1 MTKLVWIE
9 MDDLDGATQLTEML
23 ESSGVEAELSRSLRG
38 EPEVLIQK
46 PRLRRM
52 KPFVDDVQLVV
63 RRWLEEHAPGVTC
76 VRARTAD
83 ERFEIRNPFALP
95 ARVRAPHASSV

>member
-1 MTKLVWIE
+1 
-9 MDDLDGATQLTEML
+9 
-23 ESSGVEAELSRSLRG
+23 
-38 EPEVLIQK
+38 VLIQK

-63 RRWLEEHAPGVTC
+63 RRWLEEHAPDVTG
-76 VRARTAD
+76 VRARTLD

-95 ARVRAPHASSV
+95 ARARARTPVPSDRNEDMTTGRRAA